1 MRPVA
6 IEDILGRERYASHR
20 EAIRRRIIAHKQQRR
35 VAVGEQMTFL
45 FEDRATVWYQVQEVL
60 WVEHITDLDGM
71 REELGVYNALVP
83 APSELS
89 STLLIAID
97 DERRV
102 REELQRLVGID
113 GHVRLEVGSDARV
126 AGVFEAGRQTDEK
139 VSSVQ
144 YVRFPLDADLCAR
157 VATGA
162 PLALAVDHPNY
173 RARASFPDV
182 VRASITAEL
191 ADSAVADRALREVR
205 DGS

>member
-1 MRPVA
+1 MRRATCASRKSGSRRATCSGSSP
-6 IEDILGRERYASHR
+6 GRRSRSSSAARGWTARGASSASSTTLR
-20 EAIRRRIIAHKQQRR
+20 SPWP
-35 VAVGEQMTFL
+35 
-45 FEDRATVWYQVQEVL
+45 DRCCATVWYQVQEVL

-113 GHVRLEVGSDARV
+113 GYVRLEVGSDARV

-144 YVRFPLDADLCAR
+144 
-157 VATGA
+157 
-162 PLALAVDHPNY
+162 
-173 RARASFPDV
+173 
-182 VRASITAEL
+182 
-191 ADSAVADRALREVR
+191 
-205 DGS
+205 

>member
-113 GHVRLEVGSDARV
+113 GYVRLEVGSDARV
-126 AGVFEAGRQTDEK
+126 HAEGR
-139 VSSVQ
+139 
-144 YVRFPLDADLCAR
+144 
-157 VATGA
+157 
-162 PLALAVDHPNY
+162 
-173 RARASFPDV
+173 
-182 VRASITAEL
+182 
-191 ADSAVADRALREVR
+191 
-205 DGS
+205 